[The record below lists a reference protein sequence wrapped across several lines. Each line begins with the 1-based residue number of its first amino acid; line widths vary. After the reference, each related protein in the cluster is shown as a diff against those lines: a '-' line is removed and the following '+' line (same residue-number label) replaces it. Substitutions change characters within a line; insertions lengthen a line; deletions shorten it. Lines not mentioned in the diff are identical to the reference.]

1 MLFSSDSCQ
10 YSIHAVFQSVQ
21 EKGIRAF
28 RNTFSPTKIMF
39 FALAVCAVFL
49 FCLLCKVK
57 P

>member
-21 EKGIRAF
+21 EKGIRSF

-39 FALAVCAVFL
+39 FTLAVCAVFL